1 MNLTT
6 LVHKT
11 ASWLDGSGPQANI
24 VFSSRVR
31 LARNLS
37 RYNFIKCSTADELV
51 AVLDEFRVAAQV
63 VPHLREGTL
72 IDISKLNQVDRS
84 FLLERHLVSPALALA
99 KKSPGLY
106 VTGNEMISAMINEE
120 DHIRLQVIKS
130 GLQLRQT
137 WQIIDGIDDELSDSM
152 QYAFS
157 DQYGYLTA
165 CPTNVGTGLRA
176 SVLIHLPALVLT
188 KDIDKV
194 IKGINQVG
202 LTVRGFYGEGTEVL
216 GNLFQV
222 SNQATLG
229 RSEEEIVDNVE
240 QVTKQII
247 DLESKA
253 RQTLLADAGPQIEDK
268 IWRAWGILKNAR
280 MLSSQELMSL
290 VSAVRLGVS
299 MEIIQS
305 VPIASLNHMMILMQP
320 AHLQKLSKRKMDANE
335 RDMMRAKLVR
345 TRLSA
350 DAQTGQVSE
359 PGASQGTSS

>member
-1 MNLTT
+1 MTLTA

-37 RYNFIKCSTADELV
+37 QYKFVSCSTAEDLV
-51 AVLDEFRVAAQV
+51 AVLSEFREAAKI
-63 VPHLREGTL
+63 VPQLRQGTL

-84 FLLERHLVSPALALA
+84 FLLERHLLSPALAVA

-106 VTGNEMISAMINEE
+106 VAGDEMISAMINEE

-137 WQIIDGIDDELSDSM
+137 WQIIDGIDDDLSDSVP
-152 QYAFS
+152 YAYS

-194 IKGINQVG
+194 IKGISQVG

-240 QVTKQII
+240 QVTNQII

-280 MLSSQELMSL
+280 MLTSQELMSL

-299 MEIIQS
+299 MGIVQS
-305 VPIASLNHMMILMQP
+305 VPIASLNHLMILMQP
-320 AHLQKLSKRKMDANE
+320 AHLQKLSKRKMDASE
-335 RDMMRAKLVR
+335 RDMLRAKLVR

-350 DAQTGQVSE
+350 DAQLGEISGSGE
-359 PGASQGTSS
+359 SQGSSS